1 MTRVQDILARVRD
14 TLADPRAERWS
25 DDRLIRLIDEAQL
38 DICMRA
44 KLLRT
49 KASLTVVD
57 GIAEYQLPDDL
68 IQLDRVTLDNKRI
81 ELIGFSALDTL
92 KYDWQEDRGQVTH
105 CIFDKQLQ
113 GRIRLYPIPHMG
125 SIPKYN
131 FVAGYQQDTS
141 GGIISNFGEIG
152 RGTILD
158 ESSTDFG
165 VVNKVTEI
173 IQTSEPEGL
182 PKIETH
188 DYVMFGD
195 FGVTSN
201 LVFDYV
207 NLKSDPYYG
216 TVVGFDDIKFNSDFG
231 IVTLVSSDNR
241 FTFNSDFGIISDS
254 RVSTGVLTVQYLKKP
269 KKIVSADSE
278 IEIDQIFDK
287 AIKYYVV
294 SKCFRDDI
302 DTQNRVVGNEEFEYY
317 LRELE
322 VAKGMDSSDFTV
334 NSTKHWETRY
344 NDGFY

>member
-14 TLADPRAERWS
+14 TLADLRAERWS

-57 GIAEYQLPDDL
+57 GRAEYQLPDDL

-125 SIPKYN
+125 SIPKYD

-141 GGIISNFGEIG
+141 GGIVSNFGEIG

-165 VVNKVTEI
+165 VINKVTEI
-173 IQTSEPEGL
+173 IHTSEPDGL

-195 FGVTSN
+195 FGVTGN

-207 NLKSDPYYG
+207 NLKSKPSYG
-216 TVVGFDDIKFNSDFG
+216 IVVGFDNTKFDSDFG
-231 IVTLVSSDNR
+231 VTATVSSDDR
-241 FTFNSDFGIISDS
+241 FIFNNDFGVIGESLIN
-254 RVSTGVLTVQYLKKP
+254 TGVLSVQYLKKP
-269 KKIVSADSE
+269 KKVISSESE
-278 IEIDQIFDK
+278 IQIDQIFDK

-294 SKCFRDDI
+294 SKCFRDDT
-302 DTQNRVVGNEEFEYY
+302 DAQNRAVGSEEFQYY

-322 VAKGMDSSDFTV
+322 VAKGLDSSDFTV

>member
-1 MTRVQDILARVRD
+1 MTRIEDILARVRD

-25 DDRLIRLIDEAQL
+25 DEKLLRLIDEAQL

-49 KASLTVVD
+49 KVSLTVVD
-57 GIAEYQLPDDL
+57 GVAEYKLPDDL

-81 ELIGFSALDTL
+81 ELIGFSALDNL
-92 KYDWQEDRGQVTH
+92 KYDWEEDRGQVTH

-125 SIPKYN
+125 TIPEYN
-131 FVAGYQQDTS
+131 FEAGYQQDTS
-141 GGIISNFGEIG
+141 GGIVSNFGEIG

-158 ESSTDFG
+158 ETNNDFG
-165 VVNKVTEI
+165 VINKVTEV
-173 IQTSEPEGL
+173 IQTSEPDGI

-188 DYVMFGD
+188 DYVIFRD
-195 FGVTSN
+195 FGTTGN

-207 NLKSDPYYG
+207 NLKSDPSYG
-216 TVVGFDDIKFNSDFG
+216 VVVGYDNIKFDSDFGIITSVVSDDRLIFNSDFG
-231 IVTLVSSDNR
+231 VIGESFIN
-241 FTFNSDFGIISDS
+241 
-254 RVSTGVLTVQYLKKP
+254 TGVLSVQYLKRPNKV
-269 KKIVSADSE
+269 ISVESE

-294 SKCFRDDI
+294 SKCFRDDT
-302 DTQNRVVGNEEFEYY
+302 DAQNRIVGNEEFEYY

-322 VAKGMDSSDFTV
+322 VAKGLDSADFTV
-334 NSTKHWETRY
+334 NSTKHWETKY